1 MGYYNQAWQDDR
13 LVCTN
18 LTLQVMMA
26 SSHSV
31 QVTIANGFIY
41 TSATSALLHFSS

>member
-1 MGYYNQAWQDDR
+1 MGYYNQTWQDDR

-26 SSHSV
+26 SSHLV

-41 TSATSALLHFSS
+41 TSATPATSAFQ